1 MWLCFQECYE
11 KVTLVYMGIQ
21 TCIQATLSN
30 CGKIVRNI
38 QYRSGIERSVQ
49 QHHRETCGYGKK
61 LYGSD
66 NPQPSSKGFYKP
78 MNAVQRLNGS
88 GRIENNA
95 HKIES
100 VHLETGSMRGIG
112 ILPYGIARRASGVM
126 WKHITGANVSILQL
140 NIFLFFVIS
149 YFCNIYKDI

>member
-1 MWLCFQECYE
+1 
-11 KVTLVYMGIQ
+11 MGIHK
-21 TCIQATLSN
+21 CIQATLSN
-30 CGKIVRNI
+30 CGKIVGNI

-66 NPQPSSKGFYKP
+66 NPQPSSKDFYIKS

-88 GRIENNA
+88 GRKNA

-112 ILPYGIARRASGVM
+112 ILPYGISRRTSGVM
-126 WKHITGANVSILQL
+126 WKYITGANVSILQL